1 MGSSHPTPQYKMF
14 RPLFFAPLAIALVL
28 LQQVPTSNG
37 TVAFTLASGTT
48 TLLSLTA
55 AQSTALAAV
64 AVLGIKAKLIGG
76 YLLSRRGK
84 RSAEEEELSLETF
97 ANLEVEDCYKRVNCA
112 ASTGEV
118 ENPQVQNVLALFN
131 PVQFMQAPPLPQG
144 HEVCGGGQV
153 RPGSQVCGQVRAQVH
168 LQPRHGH
175 PPGLVLNC
183 GAEKS
188 VQGFPGYEI
197 RELALMSVDCFA
209 PSTEKSK

>member
-1 MGSSHPTPQYKMF
+1 MGVLIQLAAQHKMF

-76 YLLSRRGK
+76 YLLSRRRGK
-84 RSAEEEELSLETF
+84 RSAQEEDLSLETF
-97 ANLEVEDCYKRVNCA
+97 ANIEVEDCYKRVICS

-118 ENPQVQNVLALFN
+118 ENPQVQNVLAIFN
-131 PVQFMQAPPLPQG
+131 PVQFMQAPLSQKAMKFWR
-144 HEVCGGGQV
+144 
-153 RPGSQVCGQVRAQVH
+153 RPGAARFAGRWPSASTDTPAAWAWTSSRTC
-168 LQPRHGH
+168 
-175 PPGLVLNC
+175 
-183 GAEKS
+183 S
-188 VQGFPGYEI
+188 
-197 RELALMSVDCFA
+197 ELWRGKISSRLFR
-209 PSTEKSK
+209 

>member
-84 RSAEEEELSLETF
+84 RSAQEEDLSLETF
-97 ANLEVEDCYKRVNCA
+97 ANLEVEDCYKRVICA
-112 ASTGEV
+112 ASSGEV

-131 PVQFMQAPPLPQG
+131 PVQFMQAPLSQKAMKFV
-144 HEVCGGGQV
+144 EAARYGQV
-153 RPGSQVCGQVRAQVH
+153 RRSVAKCEHRYTCSLGMDI
-168 LQPRHGH
+168 LQD
-175 PPGLVLNC
+175 L
-183 GAEKS
+183 
-188 VQGFPGYEI
+188 F
-197 RELALMSVDCFA
+197 
-209 PSTEKSK
+209 